1 MTIPIVEIFCSI
13 EGEGVRSGLV
23 CTFIRVA
30 GCNLRCSYCD
40 TTYSYDETKATQMTV
55 DDIIEKVKFLDC
67 PTVTITGGEPLINR
81 EVVDVLIRR
90 LLDEGYY
97 VNIETNGSVDINV
110 VRRQIKDN
118 LIFTIDWK
126 SLSSKMSE
134 KMLSVNFKNALYSD
148 VFKFV
153 VGDKNDLIEMARIL
167 KEYPTLARIYV
178 SPVFGKIEPREI
190 VEFLKLNKLHDITLQ
205 LQLHKIIWP
214 VDMRGV

>member
-1 MTIPIVEIFCSI
+1 MTIPIVEIFYSI
-13 EGEGVRSGLV
+13 EGEGVRSGKV

-55 DDIIEKVKFLDC
+55 DEIIEKVEFLDC

-81 EVVDVLIRR
+81 EVVDVLIRK
-90 LLDEGYY
+90 LLDEGYD

-110 VRRQIKDN
+110 VRRQLKDS

-134 KMLSVNFKNALYSD
+134 
-148 VFKFV
+148 
-153 VGDKNDLIEMARIL
+153 
-167 KEYPTLARIYV
+167 
-178 SPVFGKIEPREI
+178 
-190 VEFLKLNKLHDITLQ
+190 
-205 LQLHKIIWP
+205 
-214 VDMRGV
+214 

>member
-110 VRRQIKDN
+110 VRRQLKDS

-178 SPVFGKIEPREI
+178 SPVFGKIEPQEI
-190 VEFLKLNKLHDITLQ
+190 VEFLKLNKLYNITLQ

>member
-55 DDIIEKVKFLDC
+55 DDIMEKVKFLDC
-67 PTVTITGGEPLINR
+67 STVTITGGEPLINR

-97 VNIETNGSVDINV
+97 VNIETNGSVDINI

-190 VEFLKLNKLHDITLQ
+190 VEFLKLNKLHHVTLQ